1 MARFL
6 VVLDV
11 DSTLIENEVIE
22 LLAEQAGSLAEVST
36 ITFRAMNGE
45 LDFEESLRSRV
56 ATLRG
61 LPESV
66 FATVGAHVVVTNGVT
81 AMIAGIQS
89 AGGRVGVVSGGFHEI
104 IDPVATRLGLN
115 YWRANRLEVVDG
127 KLTGGLTGPI
137 IDADAKA
144 STLREWAA
152 DFDVPLTQTIAVG
165 DGANDLPMMA
175 ITGLAVGFDAKAP
188 VRDEATSSWTGATC
202 RSCCHFWVFAA
213 SAPTSSVAHS
223 QAAVDGDDR
232 AGNVCGIVARQPGD
246 DLGHLTCRRESAC
259 GYRLLVVGLLLFGQF
274 RRHVRLDEA
283 RCNDIGRYSAG
294 TKFASDRSRESDKAT
309 LRCGVVDLTGRPE
322 KSDDARNENDASKLR
337 LQHPLRCPLHHS
349 ECSREVGIDDRREV
363 FVGHPQK
370 ERVASNAR
378 IRYDDLDRSELLF
391 DLRKCGVQAR
401 AIRHIRSHGERA
413 RGSLARPRRDRDPVA
428 ESDKLFRNRVAD
440 SSVAA
445 GDQNGALSRHGSQA

>member
-188 VRDEATSSWTGATC
+188 VRDEA
-202 RSCCHFWVFAA
+202 
-213 SAPTSSVAHS
+213 
-223 QAAVDGDDR
+223 
-232 AGNVCGIVARQPGD
+232 NLIM
-246 DLGHLTCRRESAC
+246 
-259 GYRLLVVGLLLFGQF
+259 
-274 RRHVRLDEA
+274 
-283 RCNDIGRYSAG
+283 
-294 TKFASDRSRESDKAT
+294 
-309 LRCGVVDLTGRPE
+309 
-322 KSDDARNENDASKLR
+322 
-337 LQHPLRCPLHHS
+337 
-349 ECSREVGIDDRREV
+349 DRR
-363 FVGHPQK
+363 
-370 ERVASNAR
+370 
-378 IRYDDLDRSELLF
+378 DLSQLLPLLG
-391 DLRKCGVQAR
+391 LRG
-401 AIRHIRSHGERA
+401 
-413 RGSLARPRRDRDPVA
+413 
-428 ESDKLFRNRVAD
+428 
-440 SSVAA
+440 
-445 GDQNGALSRHGSQA
+445 